1 MKRITNH
8 QIARGL
14 LPYIATILSA
24 SIAVTLRVERSCSG
38 APTLP
43 EAAPPPVIY
52 PYTEALPR
60 LNVHRRLLQGRL

>member
-1 MKRITNH
+1 
-8 QIARGL
+8 
-14 LPYIATILSA
+14 
-24 SIAVTLRVERSCSG
+24 VTLRVERSCSG